1 MNWNFEEAV
10 SYYKKQG
17 APQNQ
22 AALVNLLKEIQSEN
36 GGILPEHSLKDVS
49 EALEIK
55 ETFIKALVSK
65 IPSFRLENVHT
76 LEICG
81 GANCGKAR
89 HLASFAE
96 NLCKEKGIIFKV
108 VPCMR
113 MCGKGPNIRLNGK
126 VYNSANED
134 LLKNLLCE
142 IQN

>member
-17 APQNQ
+17 APQDQ
-22 AALVNLLKEIQSEN
+22 TVLVNLLKEIQSEN
-36 GGILPEHSLKDVS
+36 GGILPECSLKDVA
-49 EALEIK
+49 EAMAINES
-55 ETFIKALVSK
+55 FIKALVSK

-89 HLASFAE
+89 LLASFAE
-96 NLCKEKGIIFKV
+96 SICKDKGILFKA

-113 MCGKGPNIRLNGK
+113 MCGKGPNIRLDGK
-126 VYNSANED
+126 VYNGVTENLLAK
-134 LLKNLLCE
+134 LLKE
-142 IQN
+142 I

>member
-10 SYYKKQG
+10 SYYKKHG
-17 APQNQ
+17 APQDQ
-22 AALVNLLKEIQSEN
+22 TALVNLLKEIQSEN
-36 GGILPEHSLKDVS
+36 GGILPECSLKDVA
-49 EALEIK
+49 EAMAINES
-55 ETFIKALVSK
+55 FIKALVSK

-89 HLASFAE
+89 LLASFAE
-96 NLCKEKGIIFKV
+96 SLCKEKGILFKA

-126 VYNSANED
+126 VYNGVTE
-134 LLKNLLCE
+134 NLLVKLINE
-142 IQN
+142 I